1 MERRKD
7 ISKFKL
13 KNLTWPLRCPQLRPV
28 ASASAILKDFVVRR
42 QSTSNL
48 LRNSETHS
56 SPPVYVF
63 QSLLL
68 KYRTFL
74 NTIRYW
80 GCYGFL
86 QKTFTVTPNVPLLS
100 IRNLDLKKL
109 KGKKITTMLKKYKTQ
124 LHMFSGR

>member
-28 ASASAILKDFVVRR
+28 ASVSAILKDFVVRR

-48 LRNSETHS
+48 SRNSETRS

-74 NTIRYW
+74 ITIRYW

-86 QKTFTVTPNVPLLS
+86 QKTFTVTPNVLLLS
-100 IRNLDLKKL
+100 KIRNLDLKKNW
-109 KGKKITTMLKKYKTQ
+109 KGKNNNYVKKVQDTTS
-124 LHMFSGR
+124 HVFG